1 MLIWA
6 RRAHNKTVVASQGVT
21 TSSQFMK
28 QKWWLELSEGHENW
42 YEEGDGRCRRND
54 IFRFGI
60 TRAQRAYLCAK
71 RANPP
76 IFMVLWGKVAARIVG
91 GS

>member
-1 MLIWA
+1 M
-6 RRAHNKTVVASQGVT
+6 VVASQGVT

-28 QKWWLELSEGHENW
+28 QKWWLELLEGHENW
-42 YEEGDGRCRRND
+42 YEGGDGRCRRND

-60 TRAQRAYLCAK
+60 TRAQRVHLCAK
-71 RANPP
+71 RANPL
-76 IFMVLWGKVAARIVG
+76 IFMVLGDKVAARIVG